1 MGGRDLQFAE
11 QEKAE
16 QVEFPRCSSWKK
28 GPGMYI
34 IQIYMECVEKFS
46 EILPNDLEYAELVV
60 EDLVSHI
67 LLDFFTE
74 AIIDEVS
81 ISFSSDSLK
90 EQQPSFIR
98 INAQCSNRISQ
109 LLSNDVENMELAL
122 EASLSCV
129 LVELLGSVNVNK
141 VEIKLLSPTMPK

>member
-1 MGGRDLQFAE
+1 
-11 QEKAE
+11 
-16 QVEFPRCSSWKK
+16 
-28 GPGMYI
+28 MYI

-98 INAQCSNRISQ
+98 IYAQCSNRISQ
-109 LLSNDVENMELAL
+109 LLPNDVENMELAL

>member
-1 MGGRDLQFAE
+1 
-11 QEKAE
+11 
-16 QVEFPRCSSWKK
+16 
-28 GPGMYI
+28 MYI

-46 EILPNDLEYAELVV
+46 EILPNDVEYAELVV

-109 LLSNDVENMELAL
+109 LLPNDVENMELAL

>member
-1 MGGRDLQFAE
+1 
-11 QEKAE
+11 
-16 QVEFPRCSSWKK
+16 
-28 GPGMYI
+28 MYI

-109 LLSNDVENMELAL
+109 LLPNDVENMELAL

>member
-1 MGGRDLQFAE
+1 
-11 QEKAE
+11 
-16 QVEFPRCSSWKK
+16 
-28 GPGMYI
+28 MYI

-46 EILPNDLEYAELVV
+46 EILPNDVEYAELVI
-60 EDLVSHI
+60 EDLVSHV

-74 AIIDEVS
+74 AIIDKVS
-81 ISFSSDSLK
+81 ISFSSDLLK

-109 LLSNDVENMELAL
+109 LLPNDVENMELAL